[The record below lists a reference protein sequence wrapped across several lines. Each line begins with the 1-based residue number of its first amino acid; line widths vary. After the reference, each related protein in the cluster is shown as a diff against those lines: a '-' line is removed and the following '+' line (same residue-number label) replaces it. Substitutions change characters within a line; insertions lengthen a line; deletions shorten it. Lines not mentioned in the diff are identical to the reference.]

1 VIAPVR
7 TASYRADPLLAVSP
21 ASRTSRTISRTVD
34 PLRADVL
41 DPGSRVVLLGRGRC
55 GADRSPSDQRIEPF
69 VLVVRFSATDAARAV
84 ERWVHLEE
92 VGPRGIGVGL
102 GPQLSGQVKNRSSS
116 TSSLEPIWKPLV
128 VNNGTSTRSGK

>member
-1 VIAPVR
+1 
-7 TASYRADPLLAVSP
+7 
-21 ASRTSRTISRTVD
+21 
-34 PLRADVL
+34 
-41 DPGSRVVLLGRGRC
+41 
-55 GADRSPSDQRIEPF
+55 
-69 VLVVRFSATDAARAV
+69 VRFSATDAARAV